1 MGGGGGGGGGG
12 GVGEIQFENWGVGY
26 FCKSFPLYFH

>member
-1 MGGGGGGGGGG
+1 MRVPGGAGE